1 MLTKLIKETL
11 HWARRSVVRH
21 IRSQPTNDAPK
32 SMDDEERPV
41 AAASFP
47 RDPAETLPDAL

>member
-32 SMDDEERPV
+32 SMDDEERKQKILKYSNV
-41 AAASFP
+41 I
-47 RDPAETLPDAL
+47 E